1 MLEKTDE
8 LIAGIHVLLE
18 MFPKALCY
26 IAIED
31 NKKRGYSFIKRKSVK
46 MKKELL

>member
-31 NKKRGYSFIKRKSVK
+31 NKKEAIHLLKEKCK
-46 MKKELL
+46 DEKELL